1 MAQDQR
7 PISIVEIYGS
17 LAVIPEGGSPADAV
31 PNFNE
36 IVRQNGLFLRDE
48 AFVVYTTSRMDIRKE
63 DIVAQLDKWGCM
75 YHKIQVAR
83 RGHSSASTF
92 NIETP
97 YGHSFGFDAHTHVH
111 MFYRTE
117 SRQHSYLGPRQH
129 TYKANHMYILQ
140 GSFIYG
146 YVDQNSGE
154 VYLETVHPGSI
165 VYTPPGTQYS
175 VELAAESASGSILVR
190 STHSE
195 SEDNTTL

>member
-1 MAQDQR
+1 MAQDVK

-36 IVRQNGLFLRDE
+36 IVRQNGLFLKDE
-48 AFVVYTTSRMDIRKE
+48 AFVVYTTSRTDVLKE
-63 DIVAQLDKWGCM
+63 DIVSQVDRWGCM

-97 YGHSFGFDAHTHVH
+97 YGHRFGFDAHTHVH

-117 SRQHSYLGPRQH
+117 SRHQSYLGPRLH
-129 TYKANHMYILQ
+129 TYKANHMYVLQ

-146 YVDQNSGE
+146 YIDENTGE
-154 VYLETVHPGSI
+154 VYLETVYPGSI
-165 VYTPPGTQYS
+165 IHTPPGTQYS
-175 VELAAESASGSILVR
+175 VELAATSASGSILVR
-190 STHSE
+190 SSYPE
-195 SEDNTTL
+195 SEDNQSL